1 MYKVKYELDGTVER
15 YKARLIILGN
25 NQIEGIDYTETFA
38 PVAKMTTIR
47 TMLVVAAVK
56 KWELHLMDMNNVF
69 LHGDLNEEI
78 YMKLPPGFSSSDQ
91 TKVCKL

>member
-1 MYKVKYELDGTVER
+1 MGV
-15 YKARLIILGN
+15 
-25 NQIEGIDYTETFA
+25 QGIDYTETFA

-56 KWELHLMDMNNVF
+56 KWELHQMDMNNVF